1 MLNMSIAGT
10 VGKDAVLR
18 KTNNGDAV
26 LGFSIAV
33 DNGKDKNGNK
43 RETTW
48 VNCSIWGKRAES
60 LEQYITKAKK
70 MVLTGRPSVSVY
82 EGKGSLTLSVN
93 DFTFMG
99 GGDRQSDDVQRQHE
113 EPRNDIDD
121 DTIPF

>member
-1 MLNMSIAGT
+1 MLNMTIAGT

-99 GGDRQSDDVQRQHE
+99 GGDRDETPRQHE
-113 EPRNDIDD
+113 EPRNDINDD
-121 DTIPF
+121 EIPF

>member
-1 MLNMSIAGT
+1 MLNLTIAGT

-99 GGDRQSDDVQRQHE
+99 GGDRDDVQRQHE

-121 DTIPF
+121 SDIPF

>member
-1 MLNMSIAGT
+1 MLNLTIAGT

-48 VNCSIWGKRAES
+48 INCSIWGKRAES
-60 LEQYITKAKK
+60 LEQYITKSKK

-99 GGDRQSDDVQRQHE
+99 GGDRDEALRQHE
-113 EPRNDIDD
+113 EPRNDINDD
-121 DTIPF
+121 EIPF

>member
-1 MLNMSIAGT
+1 MLNMTIAGT

-48 VNCSIWGKRAES
+48 VSCSIWGKRAES

-82 EGKGSLTLSVN
+82 EGNGSLTLSVH

-99 GGDRQSDDVQRQHE
+99 GGDRDEAPRQHE
-113 EPRNDIDD
+113 EPRNDINDD
-121 DTIPF
+121 EIPF

>member
-1 MLNMSIAGT
+1 MLNMTIAGT

-99 GGDRQSDDVQRQHE
+99 GGDRDEAQRQHE
-113 EPRNDIDD
+113 EPRNGINDD
-121 DTIPF
+121 EIPF

>member
-1 MLNMSIAGT
+1 MLNMTIAGT
-10 VGKDAVLR
+10 VGKYAVLR

-48 VNCSIWGKRAES
+48 VHCSIWGKRAES

-99 GGDRQSDDVQRQHE
+99 GGDRDEAPRQHE

-121 DTIPF
+121 SDIPF